1 MECSGHLFLL
11 SVKVVNPNNLSPG
24 YQGLN
29 QNSTFAAKKP
39 SKETQW
45 QENKDKV
52 VILEEWF
59 STSASHWNL
68 LGSLKYY
75 PLNPRD

>member
-39 SKETQW
+39 NKETQW

-59 STSASHWNL
+59 STSASHCNL

>member
-39 SKETQW
+39 NKETQW

-52 VILEEWF
+52 VIFTLE
-59 STSASHWNL
+59 
-68 LGSLKYY
+68 SLRKLKIL
-75 PLNPRD
+75 PS